1 MQRDSPFQ
9 LRTESDSEAKT
20 LNSIQI
26 AEGTL
31 QQTQSSS
38 LKAGRQM
45 SKNIDFT
52 QSAEESH
59 LRKNTTPTELQQGW
73 GQGRGPTSV
82 RKVGRDGG
90 EHLTPISGLYTQAHT
105 YTCTRKKE
113 RRN

>member
-20 LNSIQI
+20 LSSIQI

-45 SKNIDFT
+45 VSDYLKNCLC
-52 QSAEESH
+52 EYY
-59 LRKNTTPTELQQGW
+59 LNTKTPQILQ
-73 GQGRGPTSV
+73 
-82 RKVGRDGG
+82 
-90 EHLTPISGLYTQAHT
+90 
-105 YTCTRKKE
+105 
-113 RRN
+113 RRL